1 MLGPVWSSDYSASVG
16 IVKKLLDGSLSAC
29 PDISFGVV
37 DVRDIA
43 DLHVRAL
50 AAPNMAGER
59 FIASGPFFKLRAI
72 AADLRAQIGAE
83 AHKVTTRK
91 LPDLP
96 GCLMALFNPHAKAVL
111 SAKPGCIARQGGAR
125 LGHAAD
131 ATDHRRYG
139 AKLDQAVD
147 REGLKLSGSSDAQ
160 MSGEGI
166 QPAAPTPL
174 FER

>member
-72 AADLRAQIGAE
+72 GAE
-83 AHKVTTRK
+83 ANKVTTRK